1 MKFLTTLF
9 ILIFNLSILTGAEN
23 KTSVGVGLVIEGI
36 EISGSKVIP
45 IPRAD
50 YQVPIVLRIVS
61 AEQTEEGYTYS
72 LHAEGLD
79 PGNYDLAKY
88 LKREDNTPLEVDVIP
103 FEVNSILAN
112 KLDEPRKLTST
123 KPEGIGGY
131 TTLLWVLG
139 ILWLL
144 VLLGMI
150 FYKKR
155 SDLPAEDQAPPP
167 TLTEKITALLKQSNN
182 DKLNTENQAQ
192 LERLLIGHWMEKF
205 PELKD
210 KPMSESLTFLRNNE
224 ESSPMIRSVERWL
237 HSGKEVTDDEIRDT
251 LAPYS
256 EHKEVQN

>member
-1 MKFLTTLF
+1 MKFLS
-9 ILIFNLSILTGAEN
+9 IFFLMIHLLTAAEN
-23 KTSVGVGLVIEGI
+23 RTSVGVGFVIDGV

-50 YQVPIVLRIVS
+50 YKTPIVLRVVS
-61 AEQTEEGYTYS
+61 AEKTDSGFRYS
-72 LHAEGLD
+72 LNAEGLD

-88 LKREDNTPLEVDVIP
+88 LKREDNTLLETEAIPLEVYSVLEKP
-103 FEVNSILAN
+103 LT
-112 KLDEPRKLTST
+112 EPRKLTST
-123 KPEGIGGY
+123 KPEKIGGY

-139 ILWLL
+139 VAWMVGLI
-144 VLLGMI
+144 GMI

-155 SDLPAEDQAPPP
+155 NQLTEEQQTPPP
-167 TLTEKITALLKQSNN
+167 TLTEKIAALLKQGKSNT
-182 DKLNTENQAQ
+182 DSQAQ

-224 ESSPMIRSVERWL
+224 ESSPMILSVERWL
-237 HSGKEVTDDEIRDT
+237 HSGKEVTEEEIERT

-256 EHKEVQN
+256 ENKEDQK